1 MDNLHENQRI
11 VARYKVISKR
21 PASSAELELWNGIDE
36 ILGREVLIWYLRSA
50 DANAS
55 LDVARKT
62 ALISDPHL
70 VRILDVVIS
79 DNRHFVITESPS
91 ETTLA
96 SLVATRPLSDQTARA
111 FISNATRGIRSAHLR
126 GIVHGNLSAERLHLQ
141 DGIVKVSGLGI
152 KLHSPDAT
160 KSSKNKRS
168 DIQQL
173 VALLYFALSGQEANL
188 GEAYVPLSEL
198 VPDVAK
204 DLDTLCTVT
213 LGPQDDGPFAAIEL
227 INELGTWEEGILAKL
242 SPLVAKEVAGTE
254 ETEAATGLNDADEV
268 KRTSIKDSLDSEHV
282 APSPAGTPIVP
293 PPPVKPVGSA
303 SEGIPPVVI
312 PPTFQ
317 PAGAASTGTGV
328 NAGNKVPLNTSAQS
342 VPRKPTRT
350 AIARK
355 ELEDSARKKYISTTP
370 VVMTIMVI
378 AVVLVGLWGFNTL
391 KSGFKPIFGDD
402 DTSARPTASVKE
414 PIVEPTEPQDSEPT
428 PEPTESETSTVA
440 PIIVGAQQLD
450 PPPGDGNEHP
460 EAVDRAIDSDLTTF
474 WYTRTYSTPNFGGL
488 KDGVGYGVTFQVPSG
503 VKEVKLL
510 TNNTGG
516 NVEVRSTQLTDPS
529 GGDLLASGPLSAE
542 TVFTLEESV
551 TTQNIVLWFT
561 ELPQNSEGRNLVQL
575 YEIQIS

>member
-21 PASSAELELWNGIDE
+21 PNSTAELEVWNGIDE
-36 ILGREVLIWYLRSA
+36 ILGRKVLIWYLRAA
-50 DANAS
+50 DANTS
-55 LDVARKT
+55 LDVARKA

-70 VRILDVVIS
+70 ARILDVVVS
-79 DNRHFVITESPS
+79 ENRHFVITESPC

-96 SLVATRPLSDQTARA
+96 SLVATRPLGEQTARA

-126 GIVHGNLSAERLHLQ
+126 GIVHGNLSAECLHLQ

-152 KLHSPDAT
+152 KLSSSDAT
-160 KSSKNKRS
+160 KSPKNKRG

-173 VALLYFALSGQEANL
+173 VALLYFALSGQEAPL
-188 GEAYVPLSEL
+188 GESYIPLSEL

-213 LGPQDDGPFAAIEL
+213 LGPEDDGPFAAIEL

-242 SPLVAKEVAGTE
+242 SPLAAKE
-254 ETEAATGLNDADEV
+254 ATGDAPAEV
-268 KRTSIKDSLDSEHV
+268 SDPPTSVETGDGIKRTSIKDSLDSEHV
-282 APSPAGTPIVP
+282 VPSPAGTPIVP
-293 PPPVKPVGSA
+293 PPPVKPVGSTHESA
-303 SEGIPPVVI
+303 HSPVI

-317 PAGAASTGTGV
+317 PAGD
-328 NAGNKVPLNTSAQS
+328 AGNKIPLNASTQS
-342 VPRKPTRT
+342 TPRKPTRT

-370 VVMTIMVI
+370 VVMTFMVI
-378 AVVLVGLWGFNTL
+378 AIVLVGLWGFNTL
-391 KSGFKPIFGDD
+391 KYGFKPIFGDD
-402 DTSARPTASVKE
+402 NLSVRPTASVKE
-414 PIVEPTEPQDSEPT
+414 PTTEPTESPDSEPT
-428 PEPTESETSTVA
+428 TEPTESESSEVA
-440 PIIVGAQQLD
+440 PVIVGAQQLD
-450 PPPGDGNEHP
+450 PPPGDSNEHP
-460 EAVDRAIDSDLTTF
+460 EAVDRAIDSDPSTF
-474 WYTRTYSTPNFGGL
+474 WYTRTYSTPNFGNL
-488 KDGVGYGVTFQVPSG
+488 KNGVGYGVTFQVPSG

-529 GGDLLASGPLSAE
+529 GGDLLASGPLSSE
-542 TVFTLEESV
+542 TVFTLEETV

-561 ELPQNSEGRNLVQL
+561 ELPQNSEGRYLVQL